1 MVVALVATMLMVQS
15 FSFFCYHRT
24 YSAYN
29 KLGLNADGSASVQSD
44 ETLNAVSLVNNFHSN
59 IQYRKSSGVQGSH
72 NANSNRKKLIYSF
85 NLFQV
90 AAMCVEEQ
98 LVQVHFMTSQGSL
111 WYWTAEPEE
120 SWEDMKYFVSNS
132 KQVNI
137 TLEESIST
145 QRKQLYKV
153 TCS

>member
-1 MVVALVATMLMVQS
+1 
-15 FSFFCYHRT
+15 
-24 YSAYN
+24 
-29 KLGLNADGSASVQSD
+29 
-44 ETLNAVSLVNNFHSN
+44 
-59 IQYRKSSGVQGSH
+59 
-72 NANSNRKKLIYSF
+72 
-85 NLFQV
+85 
-90 AAMCVEEQ
+90 MCVEEQ

-120 SWEDMKYFVSNS
+120 SWEDI
-132 KQVNI
+132 KQVDI

>member
-1 MVVALVATMLMVQS
+1 
-15 FSFFCYHRT
+15 
-24 YSAYN
+24 
-29 KLGLNADGSASVQSD
+29 
-44 ETLNAVSLVNNFHSN
+44 
-59 IQYRKSSGVQGSH
+59 
-72 NANSNRKKLIYSF
+72 
-85 NLFQV
+85 
-90 AAMCVEEQ
+90 MCVEEQ

-120 SWEDMKYFVSNS
+120 SWEDIKYFVSNS